1 MGLQSSSMTCCH
13 CIGQLQQIKSFVLD
27 PLGALFCR
35 HLSGPNYSSQGA
47 YKCVNTQRF
56 TTDSL
61 EPTVLLEPV
70 VCSVA

>member
-35 HLSGPNYSSQGA
+35 HLSGPNYSSQGT
-47 YKCVNTQRF
+47 YKCVKYM
-56 TTDSL
+56 